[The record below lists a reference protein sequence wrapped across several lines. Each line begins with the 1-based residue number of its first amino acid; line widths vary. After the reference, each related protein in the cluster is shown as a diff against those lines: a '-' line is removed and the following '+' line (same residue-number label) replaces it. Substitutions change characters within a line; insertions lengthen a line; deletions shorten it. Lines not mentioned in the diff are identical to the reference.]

1 MTIDSRR
8 ITLVARRA
16 GTADRDWDASR
27 DAANRIIFLEAFTV
41 LRYALG
47 SGIVEMQQDVER
59 VILDRCA
66 TAAQY
71 LDLLTALPQEF
82 SGDVVYVR
90 PDDTGFMS
98 ATGRG
103 GDRVL
108 YSLSREDV
116 RFYLEA
122 HELVGRGVAAEAAA

>member
-1 MTIDSRR
+1 MTNDSRR
-8 ITLVARRA
+8 ITLVARRT
-16 GTADRDWDASR
+16 GTDNRDWDSGR
-27 DAANRIIFLEAFTV
+27 DALNRIIFLEAVTV

-47 SGIVEMQQDVER
+47 SGVVEMQQDVER
-59 VILDRCA
+59 VIVDRCA

-82 SGDVVYVR
+82 SGDVLYVR
-90 PDDTGFMS
+90 PDDSGFMS

-103 GDRVL
+103 GDRIL
-108 YSLSREDV
+108 YSLSGGDV

-122 HELVGRGVAAEAAA
+122 HGLVAQRAVLEMTA